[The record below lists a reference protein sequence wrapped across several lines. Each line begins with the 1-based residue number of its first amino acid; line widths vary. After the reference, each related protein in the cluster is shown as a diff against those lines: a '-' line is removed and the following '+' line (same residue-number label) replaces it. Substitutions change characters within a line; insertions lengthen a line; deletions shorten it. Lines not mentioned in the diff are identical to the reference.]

1 MRPDIRQKIYHL
13 CSYIT
18 DRSAVVAHINRE
30 YATSY
35 DISDIAQALTY
46 FPATKKRRNPH
57 EDCLPLT
64 PPVSTHDGRGYDPLA
79 IALFKYH
86 AERTEGE
93 EKKYWQQQL
102 AKVF

>member
-13 CSYIT
+13 CGYIT
-18 DRSAVVAHINRE
+18 DRSAVLNHINRE

-35 DISDIAQALTY
+35 TIKDLTHALTY
-46 FPATKKRRNPH
+46 FPATKKSRNI
-57 EDCLPLT
+57 EDGYIPLT
-64 PPVSTHDGRGYDPLA
+64 PPISTHDGRGYDPLA

-86 AERTEGE
+86 AARATGE
-93 EKKYWQQQL
+93 EKRYWQQQL

>member
-1 MRPDIRQKIYHL
+1 M
-13 CSYIT
+13 
-18 DRSAVVAHINRE
+18 
-30 YATSY
+30 
-35 DISDIAQALTY
+35 TY
-46 FPATKKRRNPH
+46 FPTARKRRNIE

-86 AERTEGE
+86 AARTEGE
-93 EKKYWQQQL
+93 EKRYWEQQL